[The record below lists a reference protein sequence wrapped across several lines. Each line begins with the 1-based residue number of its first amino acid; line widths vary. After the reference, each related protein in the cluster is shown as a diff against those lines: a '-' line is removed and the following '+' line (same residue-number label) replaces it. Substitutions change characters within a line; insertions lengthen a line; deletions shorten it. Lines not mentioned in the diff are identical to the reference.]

1 MSPPSFNKNEN
12 EAQRLGA
19 AVDRMRIASVLNDD
33 DQDHD
38 DRMECETSQ
47 SDDVQS
53 RDEGS
58 DTGDSTEDSNSEATS
73 RSSIDRR
80 SIDRRSIDRMLRE
93 RRRRRPHSPCKK
105 YTPEQAYFIWY
116 YRTDLEQAWDEVE
129 RAFQRQFGEDRKK
142 PGLQCKFYRLLGEEG
157 VAKVRE
163 QAKSGH
169 RTQGDKVGKFGV
181 VQRTTAR
188 FPWMRLEDQL
198 TPPLPC
204 FATRGGC
211 GNSTCETCSGTNH
224 P

>member
-19 AVDRMRIASVLNDD
+19 AVDRMRIASVLNDN
-33 DQDHD
+33 DQDQD
-38 DRMECETSQ
+38 ETMECETNQ
-47 SDDVQS
+47 SDDAQS

-58 DTGDSTEDSNSEATS
+58 DTGDSTEDSHSEATS
-73 RSSIDRR
+73 SS

-129 RAFQRQFGEDRKK
+129 KAFQRQFGEDRKK

-157 VAKVRE
+157 VEKVRE

-169 RTQGDKVGKFGV
+169 RTLGDKVGKFGV

-204 FATRGGC
+204 FAQRGGC
-211 GNSTCETCSGTNH
+211 GNPTCKTCSGTKR